1 VRSAQDERIVKLCQR
16 ATASCGACCG
26 LYNRTDVSRA
36 AIAAELRRRTRALA
50 GAPRTPE
57 AFRAAAR
64 ALGAGAPPPLFP
76 SVRVCALLGFLD
88 ERERRIGCLGHPA
101 VTGGPDLRDC
111 GAYDA
116 SICESFLCPSF
127 SWISEEEAAIAERAT
142 QGDFHLYGLVVTDVP
157 FLRATLEAVARSAGA
172 RVEPR
177 HLERSEFRA
186 ALRRLLE
193 LKTQLAPGSEG
204 LFGAFQARR
213 AQAQAEKP
221 APERAGGSGGC
232 EQRERPPAEM
242 DEEVPRRIDY
252 AATGRDGSPYDTIL
266 TCAGADPRSGNDL
279 DRLEAEVR
287 RRLDAC
293 VAAFPA

>member
-1 VRSAQDERIVKLCQR
+1 MQLCQR

-88 ERERRIGCLGHPA
+88 EGERRIGCLAHPA
-101 VTGGPDLRDC
+101 ATGGPDLRDC

-127 SWISEEEAAIAERAT
+127 SWISEEEAAIAEGAT

-157 FLRATLEAVARSAGA
+157 FLRAALAGVAARTGA
-172 RVEPR
+172 RVLLR
-177 HLERSEFRA
+177 HLDDARFRA
-186 ALRRLLE
+186 ALRRLLA
-193 LKTQLAPGSEG
+193 LKEELAPGSDG
-204 LFGAFQARR
+204 LFGAF
-213 AQAQAEKP
+213 
-221 APERAGGSGGC
+221 RAGEGG
-232 EQRERPPAEM
+232 E
-242 DEEVPRRIDY
+242 DVPRRIDY
-252 AATGRDGSPYDTIL
+252 EAIGARRSPYDELL
-266 TCAGADPRSGNDL
+266 TCVGADPRSGNDL
-279 DRLEAEVR
+279 ERLECEVA

-293 VAAFPA
+293 VAAFPVRDAAARR

>member
-1 VRSAQDERIVKLCQR
+1 VKLCQR
-16 ATASCGACCG
+16 STASCGACCG
-26 LYNRTDVSRA
+26 LYNRTDVSRP

-50 GAPRTPE
+50 GVPRTPE
-57 AFRAAAR
+57 AFREAAR
-64 ALGAGAPPPLFP
+64 ALAPGAPAPLFP

-88 ERERRIGCLGHPA
+88 EGERRIGCLAHPA
-101 VTGGPDLRDC
+101 ATGGPDLRDC

-116 SICESFLCPSF
+116 RVCESFLCPSF
-127 SWISEEEAAIAERAT
+127 SWISEGEAAIAEEAT
-142 QGDFHLYGLVVTDVP
+142 RGDFHLYGLVVTDVP
-157 FLRATLEAVARSAGA
+157 FLRATLEALARSAGA
-172 RVEPR
+172 RVERR
-177 HLERSEFRA
+177 HLERVEFRD

-204 LFGAFQARR
+204 LFGAFA
-213 AQAQAEKP
+213 
-221 APERAGGSGGC
+221 AGPGG
-232 EQRERPPAEM
+232 E
-242 DEEVPRRIDY
+242 DVPRRIDY
-252 AATGRDGSPYDTIL
+252 AAAGRDGSPYDTIL